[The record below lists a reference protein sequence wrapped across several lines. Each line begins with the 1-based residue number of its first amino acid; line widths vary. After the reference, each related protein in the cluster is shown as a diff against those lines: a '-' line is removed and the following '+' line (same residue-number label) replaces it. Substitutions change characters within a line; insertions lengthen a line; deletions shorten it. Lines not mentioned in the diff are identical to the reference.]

1 MARQVGSPVGREGF
15 DTVSSNP
22 IFLDTFTSE
31 FSELRP
37 GDRTIAMALQ
47 TLARNP
53 RVSTFDRSEH
63 RWVDNLLRMLLQQR
77 LIVEVA
83 ERYPWHR
90 FEITNSGKECIN
102 EHI

>member
-1 MARQVGSPVGREGF
+1 
-15 DTVSSNP
+15 
-22 IFLDTFTSE
+22 
-31 FSELRP
+31 
-37 GDRTIAMALQ
+37 MALQ

-63 RWVDNLLRMLLQQR
+63 RWVDNLLRLLLQQR

-90 FEITNSGKECIN
+90 FELTDAGRSGLA
-102 EHI
+102 